1 MFNYSVNT
9 DELYTLSA
17 MSMSSS
23 MKTTSTMSIRSSD
36 SYIVWIVNTHYS
48 MKIVSTSS
56 TLSTM
61 GITSTVFTSSTTS
74 TMSAMRSVL

>member
-23 MKTTSTMSIRSSD
+23 MKTTSTMSIISSGL
-36 SYIVWIVNTHYS
+36 YIVWIVNTHYS
-48 MKIVSTSS
+48 MKIASTSS

-74 TMSAMRSVL
+74 TMSVMWNVL